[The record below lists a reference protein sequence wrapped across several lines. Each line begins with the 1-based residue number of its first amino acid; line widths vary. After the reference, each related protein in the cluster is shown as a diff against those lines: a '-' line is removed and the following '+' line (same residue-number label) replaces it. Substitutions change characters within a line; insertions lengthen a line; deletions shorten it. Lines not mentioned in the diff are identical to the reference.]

1 MPGVQAKSCEG
12 ERMKARETMQAL
24 LDGKTVYDADES
36 NHFKL
41 YSDGYIYAKGLL
53 TGESWHITQ
62 MLCMDIY
69 EEYPLTF
76 EQALRAMLD
85 GKIVMCKEPFHGY
98 AYRFHNGRFEE
109 SHVNDCFTRW
119 EQCGMSSFRQDS
131 KWKVVE

>member
-1 MPGVQAKSCEG
+1 
-12 ERMKARETMQAL
+12 MKARETMQAL

-53 TGESWHITQ
+53 TGERWHITQ

-85 GKIVMCKEPFHGY
+85 GKIVEGELHSDL
-98 AYRFHNGRFEE
+98 YRFNKVLGFE
-109 SHVNDCFTRW
+109 HLDCDDRW
-119 EQCGMSSFRQDS
+119 MQCEIEVPEQEH